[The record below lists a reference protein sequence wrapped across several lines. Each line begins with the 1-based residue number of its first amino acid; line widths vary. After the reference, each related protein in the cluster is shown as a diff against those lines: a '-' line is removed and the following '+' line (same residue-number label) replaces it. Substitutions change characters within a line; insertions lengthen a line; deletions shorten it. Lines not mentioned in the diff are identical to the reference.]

1 MLILKHLNRTFMLS
15 SFFKK
20 KKEKELKKSGVTV
33 CESMKDY
40 SKEEYFVKKAEAAAE
55 VLNKWGLPKEL
66 LTR

>member
-1 MLILKHLNRTFMLS
+1 MLS